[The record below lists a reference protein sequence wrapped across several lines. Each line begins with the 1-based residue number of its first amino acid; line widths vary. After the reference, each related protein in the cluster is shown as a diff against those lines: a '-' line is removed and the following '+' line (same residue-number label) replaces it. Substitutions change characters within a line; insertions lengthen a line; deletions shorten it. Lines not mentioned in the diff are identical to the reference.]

1 MPRSNSS
8 RLAKLDLSAR
18 VPERAAY
25 ERRLGEYQRQ
35 LLALQQSYFH
45 AQRRA
50 VIVFEGWDAAGK
62 GGAIRRLTEKLDPRG
77 VHVHPIGPPTA
88 DEQGRHY
95 LYRFW
100 ERLPVPGTFA
110 IFDRSWYGRVLVER
124 IEELASRA
132 EWRRAYGE
140 INAFERMLTDDGV
153 RVVKIFL
160 HISADEQL
168 KRFEERLDN
177 PFKRWKI
184 GPDDLRNREH
194 WDDYI
199 EAYEEMFEHTSTEH
213 APWHLVPANAKW
225 FARLSVLEIVTTKLA
240 AGVELLKP
248 LDAGRLAKMK
258 SALRK
263 LRAV

>member
-1 MPRSNSS
+1 MSRSDVTRLAEVDLSS
-8 RLAKLDLSAR
+8 RL
-18 VPERAAY
+18 PGRAAY
-25 ERRLGEYQRQ
+25 EQRLTDSQRQ
-35 LLALQQSYFH
+35 LLALQRTYFH
-45 AQRRA
+45 TGRRA

-88 DEQGRHY
+88 GEQGRHY

-100 ERLPVPGTFA
+100 ERLPAPGTFA

-140 INAFERMLTDDGV
+140 INAFEQMLTDDGV
-153 RVVKIFL
+153 RLVKIFL
-160 HISADEQL
+160 HISSDEQL
-168 KRFEERLDN
+168 KRFEERIEN

-184 GPDDLRNREH
+184 GPDDLRNRER
-194 WDDYI
+194 WNDYV
-199 EAYEEMFEHTSTEH
+199 EAYDEMFEKTSTGS
-213 APWHLVPANAKW
+213 APWHVVPANAKW
-225 FARLSVLEIVTTKLA
+225 FARMRVLEIVTETLS

-248 LDAGRLAKMK
+248 YDARQLAKLEA
-258 SALRK
+258 ALRK
-263 LRAV
+263 LRAT